1 MRAVVRSVAVVLVC
15 FVLAAPAS
23 ARQIIDYTGT
33 TSAPRFHRVLALVI
47 KKDNGNRVMRQW
59 AALTTLTCED
69 TSTQRWGV
77 VFGWGV
83 LGENGDFDAEFND
96 AENGFYL
103 HVAGA
108 IRWGRGSGT
117 LEFNRSTLTADGQD
131 AQLCASG
138 DLTWTVERVIPP
150 TETPPPS
157 IPDGVGVLQLRVRHG
172 VAEVVKLIE
181 P

>member
-131 AQLCASG
+131 AQLCTSG
-138 DLTWTVERVIPP
+138 DLTWTVARVIPGGAARRR
-150 TETPPPS
+150 S
-157 IPDGVGVLQLRVRHG
+157 VRDGFGFLKLRVRHG
-172 VAEVVKLIE
+172 VTEVVKLIR

>member
-1 MRAVVRSVAVVLVC
+1 MRAVIRSVVVVLVC

-33 TSAPRFHRVLALVI
+33 TSAPRFHKVLALVI

-59 AALTTLTCED
+59 VAQTTLTCED
-69 TSTQRWGV
+69 MSTQRWGV
-77 VFGWGV
+77 GFGWGV

-103 HVAGA
+103 HVAGS
-108 IRWGRGSGT
+108 IRWGKGSGT
-117 LEFNRSTLTADGQD
+117 LTFNRSTLTADGQD
-131 AQLCASG
+131 AQLCSSG
-138 DLTWTVERVIPP
+138 GLTWTVDRVMPGG
-150 TETPPPS
+150 S
-157 IPDGVGVLQLRVRHG
+157 ARSRSVPDGVGVLKLRVRQG